1 MVSTPYNVRFLQG
14 EVRVHSISIA
24 LEHLRSQLA
33 QALPATPGLCHF
45 DVSFPLNDAFD
56 PLAWLGAQYCYP
68 QFYWQQRSGD
78 EELAA
83 LGAVAQFDSLAA
95 ASQFL
100 HTHNAAN
107 DIRICGLNAF
117 NPAHGSLFLPRL
129 LWRRIAGGATL
140 RLQLWSETSLQD
152 DARHALQFLEQL
164 NDAKPISP
172 LSAQLLHE
180 THHPQK
186 PQWLDLIRQ
195 ATETLARGDFEKV
208 VLARATDLQFSQPVD
223 AVALMAASRALNLN
237 CYHFCMVFDA
247 SNAFLGSTP
256 ERLWRRRGNLLRTE
270 ALAGT
275 VASHTD
281 DKHAQRLGE
290 WLMNDDKN
298 QRENMLV
305 VEDICQRLQHH
316 THALEVLPAQVVRL
330 RKVQHLRRC
339 IWTELKQADD
349 ELCLYALQPT
359 AAVAGLPR
367 QPAREFIESVEPFDR
382 EWYAGSAGYLSPEQS
397 EFCVALR
404 SARVHDAA
412 LRLYAGAGIVS
423 GSDPEQEWQEI
434 ENKAAGLRSLL
445 LRD

>member
-1 MVSTPYNVRFLQG
+1 M
-14 EVRVHSISIA
+14 HSIFLA
-24 LEHLRSQLA
+24 LERLRTQLA
-33 QALPATPGLCHF
+33 QALPATPGLRHF

-56 PLAWLGAQYCYP
+56 PLAWLGAQRSYP

-83 LGAVAQFDSLAA
+83 LGSLVHFDSLTSASRFLRAQDAA
-95 ASQFL
+95 DD
-100 HTHNAAN
+100 T
-107 DIRICGLNAF
+107 RICGLNAF
-117 NPAHGSLFLPRL
+117 NPAQGNLFLPRL
-129 LWRRIAGGATL
+129 LWRRSAGVATL
-140 RLQLWSETSLQD
+140 RLQLWSETSLRE
-152 DARHALQFLEQL
+152 DARQALSVIDSLR
-164 NDAKPISP
+164 DAAPIRP
-172 LSAQLLHE
+172 LSVQVAQE

-186 PQWLDLIRQ
+186 PEWLRLIRH
-195 ATETLARGDFEKV
+195 ATDTIALGDVEKV
-208 VLARATDLQFSQPVD
+208 VLARATDLQCRQPVD
-223 AVALMAASRALNLN
+223 AIALMAASRALNLN

-247 SNAFLGSTP
+247 GNAFLGSTP
-256 ERLWRRRGNLLRTE
+256 ERLWRRRGTLLRTE

-281 DKHAQRLGE
+281 DRQARHLGD

-316 THALEVLPAQVVRL
+316 TRTLEVLPPQVLRL

-339 IWTELKQADD
+339 IWTELKQPDD
-349 ELCLYALQPT
+349 EQCLHALQPT

-367 QPAREFIESVEPFDR
+367 QAAREFIEKVEPFDR
-382 EWYAGSAGYLSPEQS
+382 EWYAGSAGYLSVEQS

-404 SARVHDAA
+404 SARVHDDA

>member
-1 MVSTPYNVRFLQG
+1 M
-14 EVRVHSISIA
+14 HSIFLA
-24 LEHLRSQLA
+24 LEQLRTRLA
-33 QALPATPGLCHF
+33 QALPATPGLRHF

-56 PLAWLGAQYCYP
+56 PLAWLDAQQCYP

-83 LGAVAQFDSLAA
+83 LGAVIHFSSLAL

-100 HTHNAAN
+100 QRQHAAS
-107 DIRICGLNAF
+107 DTRICGLNAF
-117 NPAHGSLFLPRL
+117 TPEKGSLFLPRL
-129 LWRRIAGGATL
+129 LWRRSGGVATL
-140 RLQLWSETSLQD
+140 RLQLWSECSLQD
-152 DARHALQFLEQL
+152 DAQVAQRFLGSLQ
-164 NDAKPISP
+164 DAKPIRP
-172 LSAQLLHE
+172 LSVQVERE
-180 THHPQK
+180 THQPQK
-186 PQWLDLIRQ
+186 PEWLRLIRQ
-195 ATETLARGDFEKV
+195 ATETIAHGEFEKV
-208 VLARATDLQFSQPVD
+208 VLARATDLQCHKPVN

-256 ERLWRRRGNLLRTE
+256 ERLWRRRGTLLRTE

-275 VASHTD
+275 VASHAD
-281 DKHAQRLGE
+281 DAQAGRLGD
-290 WLMNDDKN
+290 WLMKDDKN

-305 VEDICQRLQHH
+305 VEDICERLQHH
-316 THALEVLPAQVVRL
+316 TQTLEVLPAQVVRL

-339 IWTELKQADD
+339 IWTELKHADD
-349 ELCLYALQPT
+349 EQCLHVLQPT

-367 QPAREFIESVEPFDR
+367 QAARAFIQNVEPFDR

-404 SARVHDAA
+404 SARVHGAA

>member
-1 MVSTPYNVRFLQG
+1 M
-14 EVRVHSISIA
+14 HSMSIA
-24 LEHLRSQLA
+24 LERLRSQLA
-33 QALPATPGLCHF
+33 QALPATPGLRHF

-56 PLAWLGAQYCYP
+56 PLAWLGVQVCYP
-68 QFYWQQRSGD
+68 QFYWQQRNGD
-78 EELAA
+78 EELSA
-83 LGAVAQFDSLAA
+83 LGAVIHFPSLAS

-100 HTHNAAN
+100 HNHPQQADT
-107 DIRICGLNAF
+107 RICGLNAF
-117 NPAHGSLFLPRL
+117 NPEQGSLFLPRL
-129 LWRRIAGGATL
+129 LWRRHAGVATL
-140 RLQLWSETSLQD
+140 RLQLWSDTSLQD
-152 DARHALQFLEQL
+152 DARTALAFL
-164 NDAKPISP
+164 DALREARPISP
-172 LSAQLLHE
+172 LSVQVLHE

-186 PQWLDLIRQ
+186 PEWLRLVQQ
-195 ATETLARGDFEKV
+195 ATDAIAQGNFEKV
-208 VLARATDLQFSQPVD
+208 VLARATDLQFNRPIS
-223 AVALMAASRALNLN
+223 AVALMAASRAVNLR

-247 SNAFLGSTP
+247 HNAFIGSTP
-256 ERLWRRRGNLLRTE
+256 ERLWRRRGALLRTE

-275 VASHTD
+275 VAGHPD
-281 DKHAQRLGE
+281 DRQAQRLGE
-290 WLMNDDKN
+290 WLLNDDKN

-316 THALEVLPAQVVRL
+316 TRTLEVLPAQVVRL

-349 ELCLYALQPT
+349 ERCLHVLQPT

-367 QPAREFIESVEPFDR
+367 QPAREFIDNNEPFNR
-382 EWYAGSAGYLSPEQS
+382 EWYAGSAGFLSPERS

-404 SARVHDAA
+404 SARIHDDT

>member
-1 MVSTPYNVRFLQG
+1 M
-14 EVRVHSISIA
+14 HSISNA
-24 LEHLRSQLA
+24 LERLRTQLA
-33 QALPATPGLCHF
+33 QALPATPGLRHV

-56 PLAWLGAQYCYP
+56 PLAWLGAQCLFP
-68 QFYWQQRSGD
+68 QFYWQQRNGD
-78 EELAA
+78 EELE
-83 LGAVAQFDSLAA
+83 
-95 ASQFL
+95 
-100 HTHNAAN
+100 
-107 DIRICGLNAF
+107 
-117 NPAHGSLFLPRL
+117 
-129 LWRRIAGGATL
+129 WL
-140 RLQLWSETSLQD
+140 R
-152 DARHALQFLEQL
+152 
-164 NDAKPISP
+164 
-172 LSAQLLHE
+172 
-180 THHPQK
+180 
-186 PQWLDLIRQ
+186 LIRQ
-195 ATETLARGDFEKV
+195 ATETIARGEVEKV
-208 VLARATDLQFSQPVD
+208 VLARATDLQFSQPVN

-275 VASHTD
+275 VASHPD
-281 DKHAQRLGE
+281 DKQARLLGD

-316 THALEVLPAQVVRL
+316 TRTLEVLPAQVMRL

-339 IWTELKQADD
+339 IWTELKHADD
-349 ELCLYALQPT
+349 EQCLHVLQPT

-367 QPAREFIESVEPFDR
+367 QPAREFIHRVEPFDR

-404 SARVHDAA
+404 SARVHDATV
-412 LRLYAGAGIVS
+412 RLYAGAGIVS

-445 LRD
+445 LKD